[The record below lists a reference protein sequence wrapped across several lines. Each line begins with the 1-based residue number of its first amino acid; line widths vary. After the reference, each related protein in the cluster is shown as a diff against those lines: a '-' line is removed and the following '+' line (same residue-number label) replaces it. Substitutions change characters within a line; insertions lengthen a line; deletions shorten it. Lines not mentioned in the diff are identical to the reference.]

1 MMKYKDKNTGVEY
14 PDLKMAVKYHCN
26 DHPGCKG
33 CLLRNGRFMYCG
45 REYTESEVGQL
56 TVTDLLGLEP
66 VVDDAQTTSQSPAA
80 TALLT
85 QESQGVTDD
94 PMQRQGMSDERFT
107 ALVEE
112 LRSKSLDTLLK
123 KNSNYANEDRLH
135 NFRLGAAIIGGTPAQ
150 AALGYMAKHMASLID
165 KVQKDDFSDR
175 GDLLEKCQDIIN
187 YVVFIWCCG
196 NEGKA

>member
-1 MMKYKDKNTGVEY
+1 MKYKDKNTGAVY
-14 PDLKMAVKYHCN
+14 ADLKTAVKYHCN

-66 VVDDAQTTSQSPAA
+66 VVDDAQMTSQSSVAQ

-85 QESQGVTDD
+85 QQSQGMTDD
-94 PMQRQGMSDERFT
+94 PAQRQGMSNEQFT

-175 GDLLEKCQDIIN
+175 DDLLEKCQDIIN

-196 NEGKA
+196 NEGKV